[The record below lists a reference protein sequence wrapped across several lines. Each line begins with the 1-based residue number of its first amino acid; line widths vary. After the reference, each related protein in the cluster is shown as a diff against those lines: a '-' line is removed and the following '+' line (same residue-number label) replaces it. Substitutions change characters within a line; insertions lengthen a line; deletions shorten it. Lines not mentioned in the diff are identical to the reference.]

1 MKRASSL
8 RRTKEAEKEVRAKEK
23 EVTSVEDAEQM
34 LPPMEPV
41 KPVQPENQPEKP
53 TQPGDVNFMEM
64 MKILME
70 DSLSLI
76 HI

>member
-8 RRTKEAEKEVRAKEK
+8 RRTKEAEKEVRAEEK

-34 LPPMEPV
+34 LPPAEPV

-53 TQPGDVNFMEM
+53 ARP
-64 MKILME
+64 E
-70 DSLSLI
+70 DGSLLEIMRAITSLKEDLKD
-76 HI
+76 

>member
-8 RRTKEAEKEVRAKEK
+8 RRTKEAEKEVRAEEK

-53 TQPGDVNFMEM
+53 TQPGDCLLYTSTLHR
-64 MKILME
+64 KITQYNY
-70 DSLSLI
+70 
-76 HI
+76 